1 VIVEV
6 LESDS
11 SFVSDIERDI
21 EVLSVGDIEKLNDR
35 LNVMDWLDVSDNESE
50 VLTDAVMVGE
60 PLAVLLGDV
69 VTAGDVE
76 YVGELD
82 NDGSSVVEDVGV

>member
-1 VIVEV
+1 MSNEPVLTPEIVPILIVIVEV

-11 SFVSDIERDI
+11 SFVSDIERDG
-21 EVLSVGDIEKLNDR
+21 EVLSVGDIEKLSER

-60 PLAVLLGDV
+60 PLTVLLGDE
-69 VTAGDVE
+69 VTVGDVE
-76 YVGELD
+76 
-82 NDGSSVVEDVGV
+82 